1 MSFQFRFDKI
11 LTMKEKEK
19 ESALNEMNVARK
31 MKELAEQQLL
41 ELVERKES
49 YLLDY
54 QTSMRMSLTVT
65 EIQER
70 EQYQHFLN
78 KQIERER
85 AKVANLTRELAL
97 KNQMLL
103 AKNQEEKM
111 WSTWRD
117 KSYDAYAENLK
128 REEQNVLDEMAVIR
142 YFHNKN

>member
-1 MSFQFRFDKI
+1 MSFQFRFEKI

-31 MKELAEQQLL
+31 TKELAEQQLL
-41 ELVERKES
+41 ELVKRKES
-49 YLLDY
+49 YLRDY
-54 QTSMRMSLTVT
+54 QTSMRTSLTVT

-70 EQYQHFLN
+70 EQYLLFLN

-85 AKVANLTRELAL
+85 TKVENLTRELAL
-97 KNQMLL
+97 KNQLLL

-128 REEQNVLDEMAVIR
+128 REEQSVLDEMAVIR
-142 YFHNKN
+142 YFHHKN

>member
-1 MSFQFRFDKI
+1 MSFQFRFEKI

-31 MKELAEQQLL
+31 TKELAEQQLL
-41 ELVERKES
+41 ELVNRKER
-49 YLLDY
+49 YLRDY
-54 QTSMRMSLTVT
+54 QTSMRTSLTVT

-70 EQYQHFLN
+70 EQYLLFLN

-85 AKVANLTRELAL
+85 TKVENLTRELAL
-97 KNQMLL
+97 KNQLL
-103 AKNQEEKM
+103 LSKNQEEKM

-128 REEQNVLDEMAVIR
+128 REEQSVLDEMAVIR

>member
-1 MSFQFRFDKI
+1 MSFQFRFEKI

-31 MKELAEQQLL
+31 TKELAEQQLL
-41 ELVERKES
+41 QLVNRKES
-49 YLLDY
+49 YLRDY
-54 QTSMRMSLTVT
+54 QTSMRTSLTVT

-70 EQYQHFLN
+70 EQYLLFLN

-85 AKVANLTRELAL
+85 TKVENLTRELAL
-97 KNQMLL
+97 KNQLLL

-128 REEQNVLDEMAVIR
+128 REEQSVLDEMAVIR

>member
-1 MSFQFRFDKI
+1 MSFQFRFEKI

-31 MKELAEQQLL
+31 TKELAEQQLL
-41 ELVERKES
+41 ELVNRKER
-49 YLLDY
+49 YLRDY
-54 QTSMRMSLTVT
+54 QTSMRTSLTVT

-70 EQYQHFLN
+70 EQYLLFLN

-85 AKVANLTRELAL
+85 TKVENLTRELAL
-97 KNQMLL
+97 KNQLLL

-128 REEQNVLDEMAVIR
+128 REEQSVLDEMAVIR